1 MESLGGDR
9 HGRQAGKKTKMD
21 RHIDRQAGGQ
31 PVKHM
36 DRKAGFGTSRLG
48 RLEERQ
54 NMDRQTGRRAVS
66 QLDTERGWG
75 QVGHEGWKKDRKLAD

>member
-31 PVKHM
+31 PAKHM
-36 DRKAGFGTSRLG
+36 GRMAGFGTSRLG
-48 RLEERQ
+48 RLEGRQ
-54 NMDRQTGRRAVS
+54 KMDRQTGRRAVS
-66 QLDTERGWG
+66 QSDSWT
-75 QVGHEGWKKDRKLAD
+75 

>member
-54 NMDRQTGRRAVS
+54 KMDRQTGRRAVS
-66 QLDTERGWG
+66 QSVSQTIG
-75 QVGHEGWKKDRKLAD
+75 QKEGVGTGRA

>member
-1 MESLGGDR
+1 
-9 HGRQAGKKTKMD
+9 MD
-21 RHIDRQAGGQ
+21 RQIDRQTVGQ

-54 NMDRQTGRRAVS
+54 KMDRQTCRRAVS
-66 QLDTERGWG
+66 QSDSWTERGG
-75 QVGHEGWKKDRKLAD
+75 GDR